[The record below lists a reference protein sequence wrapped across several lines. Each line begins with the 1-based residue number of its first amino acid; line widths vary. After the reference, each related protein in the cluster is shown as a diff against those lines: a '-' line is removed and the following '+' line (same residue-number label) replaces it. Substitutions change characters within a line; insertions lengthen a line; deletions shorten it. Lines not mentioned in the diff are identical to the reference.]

1 MIVPRIYFMMK
12 KKTRRETSKTLLWVL
27 ITGLGIVA
35 ISAIVATFLLQDTSP
50 LITLIESLTRLTSI
64 AVGFYYWKSKNENLH
79 KYKQDH
85 KIGDIGNDYEE

>member
-1 MIVPRIYFMMK
+1 MK
-12 KKTRRETSKTLLWVL
+12 KKKRKRETSKTLLWVL
-27 ITGLGIVA
+27 INGLCIIS

-50 LITLIESLTRLTSI
+50 LITLIECVTRLTSI

-79 KYKQDH
+79 KYNQDH